1 MEPKYLT
8 LIIIVA
14 FFFAL
19 LLIFGVLSLIYQK
32 KHQGYIEFRNH
43 YFQQYHQVQN
53 ETYVLPQPLIT
64 SLKLPDDEFLYLV
77 KPHLTYFKRKS
88 AFAKSKKQQIIQDYE
103 RDYDIFEEKKN
114 YSLRHWNWKKIKTK
128 KIVANIYVTNK
139 RILLKDEKTILAL
152 KFDEIKKIVP
162 EITTDKKNYF
172 IGIIIYKEHESYHLY
187 DDSLEDLLLMQA
199 LLKRRDPL
207 HES

>member
-1 MEPKYLT
+1 
-8 LIIIVA
+8 
-14 FFFAL
+14 
-19 LLIFGVLSLIYQK
+19 
-32 KHQGYIEFRNH
+32 
-43 YFQQYHQVQN
+43 
-53 ETYVLPQPLIT
+53 
-64 SLKLPDDEFLYLV
+64 
-77 KPHLTYFKRKS
+77 
-88 AFAKSKKQQIIQDYE
+88 
-103 RDYDIFEEKKN
+103 
-114 YSLRHWNWKKIKTK
+114 
-128 KIVANIYVTNK
+128 
-139 RILLKDEKTILAL
+139 LAL